1 MNKLGIVIFDI
12 DDTLLK
18 ADSKVLSIYKKEPGK
33 AEIKLSTEEYAKD
46 VDAKDPNRKKWFDYR
61 DFNNPQKVYSSII
74 NGTPLI
80 KNLNIMDNY
89 VSRGYDFCFLTAR
102 GCEDVVKTA
111 LDDFLEFRDMDG
123 TLKKLGN
130 RFKKTLSF
138 AVNDEYKKYCGNSD
152 AEKKANIL
160 RDISSIYDNV
170 VFVDD
175 DEKNILEAKKLRID
189 NLKIIKASNE

>member
-46 VDAKDPNRKKWFDYR
+46 VDAKDPNKKKWFDYR
-61 DFNNPQKVYSSII
+61 DFNDPQKVYSSII

-80 KNLNIMDNY
+80 KNLNIMDDY
-89 VSRGYDFCFLTAR
+89 ISSGYDFCFLTAR

-111 LDDFLEFRDMDG
+111 LYDFLEFRDKDG

-138 AVNDEYKKYCGNSD
+138 AVNDEYKNYHGNSD

-160 RDISSIYDNV
+160 RDISSMYDNV

-175 DEKNILEAKKLRID
+175 DEKNILEAKKLKIN
-189 NLKIIKASNE
+189 NLKIIKASYN

>member
-111 LDDFLEFRDMDG
+111 LDDFLEFRDKDG
-123 TLKKLGN
+123 VLKKLGN

>member
-111 LDDFLEFRDMDG
+111 LDDFLEFRDKDG
-123 TLKKLGN
+123 ALKKLGN